1 MNTNSKL
8 MQEIDKMSVM
18 DLAKLVASLQVALG
32 QPVTAY
38 QSQRTEV
45 ATDGTT
51 VATGP
56 SKNSFTV
63 NADSVPM
70 EKKMGAIKA
79 VREVLGIGLKEA
91 KDFVDGLPKVVA
103 EDVDKAKADELQKKL
118 TDAGIVVSVK

>member
-1 MNTNSKL
+1 

-18 DLAKLVASLQVALG
+18 DLANLVASLQRALG

-38 QSQRTEV
+38 QTQRTEV
-45 ATDGTT
+45 APDGTAL
-51 VATGP
+51 ATGP
-56 SKNSFTV
+56 AKNSFMV

-79 VREVLGIGLKEA
+79 VREILGIGLKEA
-91 KDFVDGLPKVVA
+91 KDFVDGLPKMVA
-103 EDVDKAKADELQKKL
+103 EDVDKARAEELQKKL